1 MKTLARVVLILALLV
16 IGAGSASAQIK
27 KVRLSMP
34 TFAITE
40 VPFKIAQAKGFYREE
55 GLDVEMILIRGALGV
70 TALLGGSV
78 DYTTASGS
86 IIAAAVRGIG
96 VKLALIIDAKP
107 AFELVSEPQVRAY
120 EALKGKPIGISS
132 RGGSVDL
139 LTRLMLERNG
149 LNPDKDVL
157 LLVIGTQQEMM
168 IALKTGRIAAAL
180 MTPPRNLLLYRDG
193 FHKLGSSGTY
203 LATAPTG
210 GIGVTDE
217 KLRQD
222 PAQVLGFVRGT
233 LKGIRYYRQNRAESV
248 NFLSKELGINE
259 TSLAAQIFDWHAGQL
274 AENGMADKAWM
285 NGAIEFTKKSLGVTK
300 DIPAEQVFNF
310 SFVER
315 ALR

>member
-1 MKTLARVVLILALLV
+1 MKILGRVVLILALLV
-16 IGAGSASAQIK
+16 IGAGAASAQIK

-259 TSLAAQIFDWHAGQL
+259 PPLAAQIFDWHAGQL
-274 AENGMADKAWM
+274 AENGMADQAWM
-285 NGAIEFTKKSLGVTK
+285 RGAIEFTKKSLGVTK
-300 DIPAEQVFNF
+300 DISTEQVFNF